1 MKHLIEK
8 VTEMATRQ
16 PAEEIQEATDLYNKG
31 GIQIT
36 RYSAGKGKLGVQVST
51 GYQKYIQ
58 LTEPQMKALA
68 SILPKLQRDLRK
80 DLRSGV
86 EYDEENTIEE
96 DSMKDVSSADKK
108 PQKFKKPDG
117 TMGTRM
123 VSADPKKAKPEEGK
137 LDPVGQADADIDNDG
152 DVDKSDKYLHNR
164 RKAIKKAITKK
175 KDPQGQDGE
184 TATMNPK
191 KESTIRSKLLSILE
205 GDRAKHYKG
214 AAEAEEMEDKYKGA
228 GAKKMAQDHKGPTVD
243 IEKQSHD
250 DASKAGRAVKSKAK
264 ARNGSDAINSG
275 DQNIV
280 NPVKDTTKAGKGES
294 AVNEDIKKTIDAY
307 MSMYEKKHKKDD
319 EKIDEISSDKA
330 MSAFNARA
338 KKFKA
343 SGEKDKKQLK
353 KLTRSGKKAGLTT
366 VGMASKYQDAT
377 EAKLDELS
385 PGLAQKAFDARAK
398 KFKASGEKDQ
408 KQLKKL
414 TRSGKKAGLTT
425 MGMASKY
432 QDATKK

>member
-1 MKHLIEK
+1 
-8 VTEMATRQ
+8 
-16 PAEEIQEATDLYNKG
+16 
-31 GIQIT
+31 
-36 RYSAGKGKLGVQVST
+36 
-51 GYQKYIQ
+51 
-58 LTEPQMKALA
+58 MKALA

-96 DSMKDVSSADKK
+96 DAMKNVSSADKK

-123 VSADPKKAKPEEGK
+123 VSADPKKEEGK
-137 LDPVGQADADIDNDG
+137 MDPVGQADADIDNDG

-175 KDPQGQDGE
+175 KDPQGENGE

-214 AAEAEEMEDKYKGA
+214 AAEAEEMENKYKGA

-264 ARNGSDAINSG
+264 ARSGSDAVNSG

-280 NPVKDTTKAGKGES
+280 NPVKDTTKAGKGDPTVKES
-294 AVNEDIKKTIDAY
+294 FQNTYSAY
-307 MSMYEKKHKKDD
+307 ASMYEKK
-319 EKIDEISSDKA
+319 IDENYGI
-330 MSAFNARA
+330 
-338 KKFKA
+338 
-343 SGEKDKKQLK
+343 
-353 KLTRSGKKAGLTT
+353 T
-366 VGMASKYQDAT
+366 QDAK
-377 EAKLDELS
+377 AH
-385 PGLAQKAFDARAK
+385 AQKNGENYDGDVSVQHRYDAYHYK
-398 KFKASGEKDQ
+398 KNGYTHFEPGSYG
-408 KQLKKL
+408 
-414 TRSGKKAGLTT
+414 TRRYTKGST
-425 MGMASKY
+425 GMNSRKIEPSHHSLSLIHI
-432 QDATKK
+432 

>member
-1 MKHLIEK
+1 
-8 VTEMATRQ
+8 MATRQ
-16 PAEEIQEATDLYNKG
+16 PAENIQEATDVFNKF

-36 RYSAGKGKLGVQVST
+36 RTALKGGLGFQINY
-51 GYQKYIQ
+51 GGRGRYIQ
-58 LTEPQMKALA
+58 VLKKDMNNLIKAMQTAL
-68 SILPKLQRDLRK
+68 SVK
-80 DLRSGV
+80 
-86 EYDEENTIEE
+86 EETIKE
-96 DSMKDVSSADKK
+96 DSMKDVTSADKK
-108 PQKFKKPDG
+108 PQKFRKPDG

-123 VSADPKKAKPEEGK
+123 VPADPKKAPPAKEGK
-137 LDPVGQADADIDNDG
+137 LDPVGKADADIDNDG
-152 DVDKSDKYLHNR
+152 DVDKTDKYLHNR
-164 RKAIKKAITKK
+164 RKAIKKAISKK
-175 KDPQGQDGE
+175 KDPQGENGD

-191 KESTIRSKLLSILE
+191 KESTIRSKLLSIFE
-205 GDRAKHYKG
+205 SDRAKHYKG
-214 AAEAEEMEDKYKGA
+214 AAEAETMDDKYKGA
-228 GAKKMAQDHKGPTVD
+228 GAKKMAKDHKGPTVD

-294 AVNEDIKKTIDAY
+294 TVKEDIKKTIDAY

-330 MSAFNARA
+330 MSAF
-338 KKFKA
+338 
-343 SGEKDKKQLK
+343 
-353 KLTRSGKKAGLTT
+353 T
-366 VGMASKYQDAT
+366 
-377 EAKLDELS
+377 
-385 PGLAQKAFDARAK
+385 ARAK

-432 QDATKK
+432 QDATEK

>member
-96 DSMKDVSSADKK
+96 DAMKNVSSADKK
-108 PQKFKKPDG
+108 PQKFRKPDG

-123 VSADPKKAKPEEGK
+123 VPADPKKMDAEEGK

-175 KDPQGQDGE
+175 KDPEGENGE

-264 ARNGSDAINSG
+264 ARSGSDAVNSG

-280 NPVKDTTKAGKGES
+280 NPVKDTTKAGKGDPTVKES
-294 AVNEDIKKTIDAY
+294 FKKTFDAY
-307 MSMYEKKHKKDD
+307 QSMYKNEENKD
-319 EKIDEISSDKA
+319 
-330 MSAFNARA
+330 
-338 KKFKA
+338 
-343 SGEKDKKQLK
+343 G
-353 KLTRSGKKAGLTT
+353 
-366 VGMASKYQDAT
+366 
-377 EAKLDELS
+377 
-385 PGLAQKAFDARAK
+385 
-398 KFKASGEKDQ
+398 
-408 KQLKKL
+408 
-414 TRSGKKAGLTT
+414 
-425 MGMASKY
+425 
-432 QDATKK
+432 